1 MRWRLDGDD
10 WLLTPLL
17 PMEFWWRQAWKRDW
31 SPTGCPPWGQWIRAC
46 VPGDVISD
54 SLEAGLIPHPY
65 KDLNSLACE
74 WLSERDW
81 VYRKEFTLPEA
92 WRGKHVRLRFEGV
105 DDACEVYLNEHPL
118 GEQEGM
124 FVPFEFDV
132 TERLHFDQPNLLT
145 VLVKHMPPVD
155 EVQGQIGLTRRARR
169 WKARFTYDWDWC
181 TRLVPLGIW
190 QSVELLATDGAWI
203 WDVWV
208 RPRVE
213 ADTAEVEVQVQL
225 QTAHQESR
233 EWSLQLCIVSPEGE
247 FVAYQSGTV
256 RLCAGILTTYRSTLS
271 VPCPQRWYPH
281 DLGEQPLYQLRVALS
296 CEGNVSDEREV
307 TFGIRTVRA
316 VPNEGAPPDALPYT
330 LEVNGKRLF
339 VKGWN
344 WVPHEQMYGRVRP
357 ERYERLLTL
366 AKEAGCNLLRVWG
379 GGLLEREQFYDLC
392 DRLGILVWQE
402 FPLSSSGIQNT
413 PPDDEE
419 YLRYIQRQAYLMV
432 PQRRNHPS
440 LVIWCGGNELMD
452 EQDVPLT
459 DDHPALAKLK
469 EVVQERDPDRIWLP
483 TSASGPVEGASA
495 ELAGTGKMHDVHG
508 PWVYLGAEEHY
519 RFYNTIDPL
528 FHSEFGVEGAANL
541 AVFEQF
547 ISPEHRFPPDASNRV
562 WLHHGSWW
570 IHREKLEA
578 LFGRI
583 EDLET
588 FVRASQ
594 WMQAE
599 GLRYAVESHRRRQ
612 GRCSGVCPWQF
623 NEPFPN
629 TACTNVVDYLG
640 QPKPAYWWV
649 RRAYQQVHVSLR
661 YDRLTYQPGEEWRA
675 EVWAHGTYQPMRHV
689 LWAACLSALDGREL
703 ARAEG
708 ILESLGEG
716 ATRAGEVLFSLPQE
730 AGVWL
735 VVVCLYNPRGG
746 ILACNEYLFSTAQPP
761 MQPMLSAAPTH
772 LRVWHRG
779 QHVSVK
785 NTGEAVALL
794 VQLIPQEG
802 QWLHLED
809 NYFCLLPGETRL
821 LELRGTGTVVV
832 QAWNSEPHVIH
843 LS

>member
-1 MRWRLDGDD
+1 MQLRLDGND
-10 WLLTPLL
+10 WLLAPLL
-17 PMEFWWRQAWKRDW
+17 PHEFWWRQAWKEGW
-31 SPTGCPPWGQWIRAC
+31 SPMGCPPWGEWIRAC

-54 SLEAGLIPHPY
+54 ALDARLIPHPY
-65 KDLNSLACE
+65 QDLHSLACE

-81 VYRKEFTLPEA
+81 VYRKTFTLPDE

-105 DDACEVYLNEHPL
+105 DDACEVYLNEQRL
-118 GEQEGM
+118 GRHEGM
-124 FVPFEFDV
+124 FLPFEYDV
-132 TERLHFDQPNLLT
+132 TELLRPDQPNVLT
-145 VLVKHMPPVD
+145 VLVEHMPPVD
-155 EVQGQIGLTRRARR
+155 VVQGQIGWTRRARR
-169 WKARFTYDWDWC
+169 WKARFAYDWDWC
-181 TRLVPLGIW
+181 TRLVPVGIW
-190 QSVELLATDGAWI
+190 QSVQLLATDGAWI
-203 WDVWV
+203 EDVWV
-208 RPRVE
+208 RPRAE
-213 ADTAEVEVQVQL
+213 ADAAEVEVHVPL
-225 QTAHQESR
+225 QSAWREPS
-233 EWSLQLCIVSPEGE
+233 EWSLQLCILSPEGE
-247 FVAYQSGTV
+247 FVAYQSETV
-256 RLCAGILTTYRSTLS
+256 CLQAESRTEYRATLS
-271 VPCPQRWYPH
+271 VSRPQRWFPNGM
-281 DLGEQPLYQLRVALS
+281 GEQPLYRLRVSLS
-296 CEGNVSDEREV
+296 REGNISDEREV

-316 VPNEGAPPDALPYT
+316 IPNEEAPPDALPYT

-379 GGLLEREQFYDLC
+379 GGLLEREQFYNLC

-402 FPLSSSGIQNT
+402 FPLSSSGIQNA
-413 PPDDEE
+413 PPDEE
-419 YLRYIQRQAYLMV
+419 AYLQYIEAQARQMV

-440 LVIWCGGNELMD
+440 LVLWCGGNELMD
-452 EQDVPLT
+452 DQNVPLT
-459 DDHPALAKLK
+459 DAHPALATLK
-469 EVVQERDPDRIWLP
+469 SVVQELDPDRLWLP

-495 ELAGTGKMHDVHG
+495 QLAGTGKMHDVHG

-541 AVFEQF
+541 AVFERF
-547 ISPEHRFPPDASNRV
+547 ISPEHRFPPDARNRV

-599 GLRYAVESHRRRQ
+599 GLRYAIESHRRRQ

-649 RRAYQQVHVSLR
+649 RRAYQPVHLSLR
-661 YDRLTYQPGEEWRA
+661 YDKLTWQPGEEWQA
-675 EVWAHGTYQPMRHV
+675 QVWAHGVDEPVRHA
-689 LWAACLSALDGREL
+689 LWTVCLHALDGTEV

-708 ILESLGEG
+708 VIESLTQG
-716 ATRAGEVLFSLPQE
+716 AVPVERVQWTLPQE
-730 AGVWL
+730 AGVW
-735 VVVCLYNPRGG
+735 VVVACLYNRRGG
-746 ILACNEYLFSTAQPP
+746 VLACNEYFFSTAQPP
-761 MQPMLSAAPTH
+761 MLPLLSAPATR
-772 LRVWHRG
+772 LRVWRRR
-779 QHVSVK
+779 QHVGVK
-785 NTGEAVALL
+785 NVGEAVALL
-794 VQLIPQEG
+794 VQLTPQEG
-802 QWLHLED
+802 QWLLLED
-809 NYFCLLPGETRL
+809 NYFCLLPGETRVL
-821 LELRGTGTVVV
+821 DVQGTGGVVIR
-832 QAWNSEPHVIH
+832 AWNSEPHHIH
-843 LS
+843 L